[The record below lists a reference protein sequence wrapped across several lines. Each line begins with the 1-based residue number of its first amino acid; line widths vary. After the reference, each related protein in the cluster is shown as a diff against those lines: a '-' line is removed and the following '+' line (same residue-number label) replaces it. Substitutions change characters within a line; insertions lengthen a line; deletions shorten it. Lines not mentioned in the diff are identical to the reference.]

1 MDRRRFLAAA
11 AAPLVLG
18 RMPAAWTRSRSL
30 ALVTADLEASV
41 VVVELGAGRVLRRI
55 ATPAGPRSIERVGAF
70 GALVAH
76 TASGRIS
83 VVDARSL
90 EVDEVDGA
98 FGAPRYT
105 AARADGRLAYVS
117 DSARAEVVVVDVA
130 RRRALAR
137 LEVDGPARHLS
148 LAPHGRR
155 LWVALGSKAPRIA
168 VLDLDD
174 ARRPRLLR
182 FLTPPFLAHD
192 VGFTP
197 RGARVWVSSGDRRRM
212 AVYEAGSRRRLLGIA
227 ADAPPQHVTFLAGRA
242 YVTSGDDATM
252 RIHAL
257 DGRLLRTRA
266 IPQGSYNVQEGWGV
280 VLTPSLSRGTLC
292 VVDER
297 GGMRNR
303 LRVAPSSH
311 DACFAMAR

>member
-197 RGARVWVSSGDRRRM
+197 DGRKVWVTSGDRERL
-212 AVYEAGSRRRLLGIA
+212 AVYTPTGRLLGTLRS
-227 ADAPPQHVTFLAGRA
+227 DAPPQHASFLGGRA
-242 YVTSGDDATM
+242 FVTSGDDAVL
-252 RIHAL
+252 RVHSL
-257 DGRLLRTRA
+257 SDGAVLRSTP
-266 IPQGSYNVQEGWGV
+266 IPAGSYNVQQGAGV
-280 VLTPSLSRGTLC
+280 VLTPSLAQGTLC
-292 VVDER
+292 IVGER
-297 GGMRNR
+297 GALLER
-303 LRVAPSSH
+303 LRVARSSH
-311 DACFAMAR
+311 DACVVAGL